1 LGQKPFREAENS
13 NNGVMNPKLFNLYF
27 GKLLDKKA
35 LGNVNPEDTLLFLKK
50 IFFFGPLV
58 KYIEILLYSNK
69 AVLFER
75 FLK

>member
-1 LGQKPFREAENS
+1 LGQKPFRQAENS

-27 GKLLDKKA
+27 SKLLDTKA
-35 LGNVNPEDTLLFLKK
+35 LGNVNPEDMLLFLKK
-50 IFFFGPLV
+50 YFYCEPLV
-58 KYIEILLYSNK
+58 KYIKILPYSNK